1 MPARPCNA
9 GNMPRQA
16 SGNSPWLR
24 PIVRRLGYRLTER
37 RLAHAVIDKIEM
49 TKRLVA
55 FDTTSRNSN
64 LALIEFVRHYLDG
77 YGVKSELVYDMSGAK
92 ANLYATIGDFD
103 RGGIML
109 SGHTDVVPIDD
120 QDWHTDPFALTE
132 KDDRLYGR
140 GSADMKGFVATLLSL
155 VPTLVQRKLREP
167 IHLSFSYDEEI
178 GCIGIRTLIDVLKD
192 RSNKPRLCIVG
203 EPTDMQVG
211 IGHKGKHTLRCHV
224 HGHEAHSSLTHQGVN
239 AIEAAAELVAKL
251 KEIARRKRDHGPF
264 DPDFQPPYS
273 SVHTGL
279 IQGGTAL
286 NIVPRECTF
295 DFEIRPL
302 PGDDVSAVV
311 DELRAFAETRIL
323 PEMRAVRPET
333 SILIEELS
341 AAPGLN
347 TPTDHEATQLAAAL
361 TGANGT
367 IKVAFGTEG
376 GLFAAAGIPTVIC
389 GPGSIDQAH
398 KPDEFV
404 ALDQIVR
411 CEAFLQRLIDRVS
424 LS

>member
-1 MPARPCNA
+1 M
-9 GNMPRQA
+9 
-16 SGNSPWLR
+16 
-24 PIVRRLGYRLTER
+24 
-37 RLAHAVIDKIEM
+37 AHAVINKIEM

-64 LALIEFVRHYLDG
+64 LALIEFVRDYLDG
-77 YGVKSELVYDMSGAK
+77 YGVNSELVYDASGAK
-92 ANLYATIGDFD
+92 ANLYATVGDAE

-178 GCIGIRTLIDVLKD
+178 GCIGIRTLIDVLKG
-192 RSNKPRLCIVG
+192 RPNKPRLCIVG

-224 HGHEAHSSLTHQGVN
+224 HGHEAHSSLIHQGVN

-295 DFEIRPL
+295 DFEVRPL
-302 PGDDVSAVV
+302 PGDDVGAVV
-311 DELRAFAETRIL
+311 AELRAFAETRIL

-333 SILIEELS
+333 NILIEELS
-341 AAPGLN
+341 AAPGLD
-347 TPTDHEATQLAAAL
+347 TPKDHEATQLAAAL
-361 TGANGT
+361 SGANGT

-398 KPDEFV
+398 KPDEYV
-404 ALDQIVR
+404 ALDQIAR

-424 LS
+424 LK

>member
-1 MPARPCNA
+1 LAR
-9 GNMPRQA
+9 GTLKQA
-16 SGNSPWLR
+16 
-24 PIVRRLGYRLTER
+24 T
-37 RLAHAVIDKIEM
+37 IDKIDM

-64 LALIEFVRHYLDG
+64 LALIEFVRDYLDG
-77 YGVKSELVYDMSGAK
+77 FGVKSELVFDTGGNK
-92 ANLYATIGDFD
+92 ANLYATIGPQD
-103 RGGIML
+103 RGGIL
-109 SGHTDVVPIDD
+109 VSGHTDVVPVDD
-120 QDWHTDPFALTE
+120 QDWHTDPFKIIE

-140 GSADMKGFVATLLSL
+140 GSADMKGFIATLLSL
-155 VPTLVQRKLREP
+155 VPVLVQRKLREP

-178 GCIGIRTLIDVLKD
+178 GCIGVRALIDVLKD
-192 RSNKPRLCIVG
+192 RPNKPRLAIVG
-203 EPTDMQVG
+203 EPTEMQVG

-224 HGHEAHSSLTHQGVN
+224 HGHEAHSSLVHQGVN
-239 AIEAAAELVAKL
+239 AIEAAAELITKL

-286 NIVPRECTF
+286 NIVPRDCTF
-295 DFEIRPL
+295 DFEVRPL
-302 PGDDVSAVV
+302 PGDDVPAIIA
-311 DELRAFAETRIL
+311 ELREFAATRLL
-323 PEMRAVRPET
+323 PEMHAVRPET
-333 SILIEELS
+333 AIVIEELS
-341 AAPGLN
+341 AAPGLD
-347 TPTDHEATQLAAAL
+347 TPIEHEATRLAAAL
-361 TGANGT
+361 SGANGT
-367 IKVAFGTEG
+367 IKVPFGTEG

-404 ALDQIVR
+404 ALDQIAR

-424 LS
+424 QS